1 MDNTTNGAHDKEVD
15 NRDER
20 QYLHLIEE
28 IISRGSKRE
37 DRTGVGTL
45 SIFGAQMR
53 FNLRNGTFPLL
64 TTKRV
69 FWRGIA
75 EELLWFI
82 QGCTDAKV
90 LQAKSV
96 RIWDGNS
103 TREFL
108 DKNGFTDR
116 EEGDLG
122 PVYGFQWRHFGAE
135 YRTSADDYTGQGV
148 DQLKDV
154 IERIKV
160 SGMGNQL
167 PDHF

>member
-1 MDNTTNGAHDKEVD
+1 MTLFTKFSPVLGV
-15 NRDER
+15 ER
-20 QYLHLIEE
+20 
-28 IISRGSKRE
+28 S

-53 FNLRNGTFPLL
+53 FNLRDQFPLL

-69 FWRGIA
+69 FWRGVA

-82 QGCTDAKV
+82 KGSTDARL
-90 LQAKSV
+90 LQEKNV

-108 DKNGFTDR
+108 DGMGFTDR

-122 PVYGFQWRHFGAE
+122 PVYGETFTDLHLIIDFQF
-135 YRTSADDYTGQGV
+135 
-148 DQLKDV
+148 
-154 IERIKV
+154 V
-160 SGMGNQL
+160 S
-167 PDHF
+167 